1 MLLNLHVKNLALIKD
16 IDVSFEKG
24 LNILTGET
32 GAGKSL
38 LLGSINIALGA
49 KFNKDILRN
58 EEESALVEL
67 VFENDDSIKEMLGL
81 YDIDASD
88 DIIIVSRMM
97 NSNKSISKINGY
109 TVTVKDLKNIMLNL
123 LDISGQ
129 HEHQKLLNKETHL
142 DIVDEY
148 SKDKTKPILAELK
161 DLYSDYKYLI
171 KQRDEFNIDEGSKNR
186 EIDLLQ
192 FEIDEIDNTIFAKGE
207 DDSLEDE
214 FKKLNSGSDIYE
226 DLNKAYAILQGD
238 NGGISA
244 GLEDA
249 LSYVNAAYK
258 FDEGLESLKDS
269 IYELDSLCKDF
280 TRDLY
285 QKIDEVSVDEE
296 RLSVV
301 SNRLDEINHL
311 KMKYGNTYESI
322 MNYRNERK
330 EKLNFYLDYD
340 NKLKAHEEK
349 IENCKNSIIKLCDKL
364 SEIRKK
370 TALKLKKEIT
380 EVLLELNF
388 LDVKFDI
395 AVNKKDDFN
404 SKGNNDVIFMISTNP
419 GSDIMPIN
427 QVASGGELSR
437 IMLAIKTVL
446 ASIDEVDTLIFDEI
460 DSGISGITASMV
472 AKKLCDVSRFR
483 QVICITHLA
492 QIAAMADSH
501 YRIDKSVIKDSTYTT
516 LTKLDYDES
525 ISELMRIGGNET
537 LTETDKAHAV
547 SLKSTCDEYK
557 KNNNIS

>member
-1 MLLNLHVKNLALIKD
+1 MLLSLHIKNLALIKD

-49 KFNKDILRN
+49 KFSKDIIRN

-67 VFENDDSIKEMLGL
+67 IFENNDSLREILSK

-88 DIIIVSRMM
+88 DIIIVSRKI
-97 NSNKSISKINGY
+97 NNNKSISKINGF
-109 TVTVKDLKNIMLNL
+109 TVTVKDLKNIMLNM

-129 HEHQKLLNKETHL
+129 HEHQKLLSKETHL

-148 SKDKTKPILAELK
+148 AKDKTKPILTKLK
-161 DLYSDYKYLI
+161 DLYEEYKYLL
-171 KQRDEFNIDEGSKNR
+171 KLKDEFNIDESSKNR
-186 EIDLLQ
+186 EIDILQ
-192 FEIDEIDNTIFAKGE
+192 FEINEIDQKIFMKDE
-207 DDSLEDE
+207 DEALEDE
-214 FKKLNSGSDIYE
+214 FKKLNSGTDICE
-226 DLNKAYAILQGD
+226 DLNKAYSILQGD
-238 NGGISA
+238 NGGVCSA
-244 GLEDA
+244 LEDA
-249 LSYVNAAYK
+249 LSYVNDAYK
-258 FDEGLESLKDS
+258 YDDGLSDLKDS
-269 IYELDSLCKDF
+269 LYELDSLCKDL

-285 QKIDEVSVDEE
+285 QKLEDVSVDEE
-296 RLSVV
+296 RLTEV

-322 MNYRNERK
+322 MNYLSEKK
-330 EKLNFYLDYD
+330 EKLDFYLDYD
-340 NKLKAHEEK
+340 NRLKKHEEK
-349 IENCKNSIIKLCDKL
+349 IENCKNEIISLCDKL
-364 SEIRKK
+364 TDIRIK
-370 TALKLKKEIT
+370 TAKELKKKIT
-380 EVLLELNF
+380 DVLLELNF

-404 SKGNNDVIFMISTNP
+404 AKGNNEVIFMISTNP
-419 GSDIMPIN
+419 GSDIRPIN
-427 QVASGGELSR
+427 EVASGGELSR

-446 ASIDEVDTLIFDEI
+446 ASVDDVDTLIFDEI

-472 AKKLCDVSRFR
+472 AKKLCDVSKYR

-492 QIAAMADSH
+492 QIAAMADLH
-501 YRIDKSVIKDSTYTT
+501 LRIDKNVIDNNTYTT

-525 ISELMRIGGNET
+525 IAELMRIGGNEK

-547 SLKSTCDEYK
+547 SLKQSCDEYK
-557 KNNNIS
+557 KGQ